1 MLPSYQ
7 PPGASP
13 RSEPPTRPA
22 LISHGPDASACRLI
36 RSVPSAALAPSP
48 GLPSNQSAIQNPHF
62 PPRFV
67 IRHSDFVIQPF
78 PSASSLGAT
87 HGNQSHLLCWSNQAH
102 SPVASERRAV
112 VPLFSTRDRRAALR
126 VELSPVPSPRRGGLG
141 RGGAPGTRPAI
152 PNRPS
157 ETPSINRRSAEAE
170 SLRQRPLP
178 RAPHSHQ
185 PQGAIPR
192 SSSPPRFRFPFRL
205 FLHPAIPNRPSET
218 PSINRPTEA
227 ESRRRNSPQVLT
239 Y

>member
-112 VPLFSTRDRRAALR
+112 VPLFSARDRRATLHI
-126 VELSPVPSPRRGGLG
+126 ELSPVPSPRREGLG

-157 ETPSINRRSAEAE
+157 GTPAINRPPAGPPSQQTRG
-170 SLRQRPLP
+170 RITPLP
-178 RAPHSHQ
+178 RSEIHGPCLSPLASALLESCP
-185 PQGAIPR
+185 AEITR
-192 SSSPPRFRFPFRL
+192 SATGNPPVPIF
-205 FLHPAIPNRPSET
+205 I
-218 PSINRPTEA
+218 
-227 ESRRRNSPQVLT
+227 
-239 Y
+239 